1 MWPSEPTKAHKLQG
15 SLLYLNQLSGR
26 LPVAREKN
34 PCL

>member
-15 SLLYLNQLSGR
+15 SLLYLNQLSGH
-26 LPVAREKN
+26 LLAAREKN